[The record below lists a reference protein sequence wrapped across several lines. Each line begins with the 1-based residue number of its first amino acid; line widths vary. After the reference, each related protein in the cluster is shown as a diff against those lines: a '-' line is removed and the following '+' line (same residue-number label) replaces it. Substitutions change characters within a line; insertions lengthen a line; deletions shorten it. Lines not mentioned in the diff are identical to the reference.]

1 MYLCASSPCGM
12 GKAGSEAGA
21 GGASGGISRG
31 RQRAGGAPGGTDPPS
46 LLRATKPSNGHPHLR
61 ANAPQHPP
69 GPAARGQRPQAS
81 PKPRQ
86 RRGAARN
93 GSQTAGEPSLPQA
106 ERSHATSRC
115 RTCILV
121 FTTSKGVLP
130 KTLAAPARAPNTPV
144 TKGLMTLLGSSPGKE
159 ERLRAEWW
167 CGDEAR
173 HPRGTPQGRS
183 QVWLLVV
190 RARAVLSRGPGR
202 LEATVRQ
209 RQPRRAHAALR
220 GSGWGSR

>member
-1 MYLCASSPCGM
+1 MRFQPLWN
-12 GKAGSEAGA
+12 GKSGSEAGA
-21 GGASGGISRG
+21 RGASRGISRG
-31 RQRAGGAPGGTDPPS
+31 RQRAGGAAGGTDPP
-46 LLRATKPSNGHPHLR
+46 LLLQATKPSNGHPHLH
-61 ANAPQHPP
+61 ANASQHPH

-86 RRGAARN
+86 HRTPAPGAARI

-190 RARAVLSRGPGR
+190 RACAVLSWGPGC

-209 RQPRRAHAALR
+209 HQPRRAHAALR
-220 GSGWGSR
+220 GSGWG